1 MLNVI
6 GKYNVLLLV
15 KDLNKTKKDK
25 YYQSQKKDHYTNR
38 ISLSIIQPQLQ
49 IIYQNQKSHSQALY
63 NEDKLNH
70 DYG

>member
-25 YYQSQKKDHYTNR
+25 YY
-38 ISLSIIQPQLQ
+38 
-49 IIYQNQKSHSQALY
+49 
-63 NEDKLNH
+63 
-70 DYG
+70 